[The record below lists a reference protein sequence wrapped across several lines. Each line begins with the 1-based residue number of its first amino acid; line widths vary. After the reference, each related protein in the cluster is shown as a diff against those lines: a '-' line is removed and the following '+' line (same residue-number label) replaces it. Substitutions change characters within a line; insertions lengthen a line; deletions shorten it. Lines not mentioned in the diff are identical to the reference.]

1 MKGKNESH
9 KKEEFALVRLF
20 WGATNIESEGKKSS
34 LTCDSAFLLA
44 LGRGDGIYRNWLLN
58 NAQNYY
64 FTKKY
69 CSALFIGCFGS

>member
-44 LGRGDGIYRNWLLN
+44 LGREDGI
-58 NAQNYY
+58 
-64 FTKKY
+64 
-69 CSALFIGCFGS
+69 